1 MLMNKTKG
9 VIVLATVKC
18 KLCGKVFVDKKGLIT
33 HIDKVH
39 NDQIPDDWTAARYE
53 NYVRTNKTHGSC
65 VICKED
71 TEWNESTEKY
81 CRFCGKQSCKDTA
94 REIAEKNLLKT
105 RGVTHS
111 QMLSDPDFQ
120 RKMVYSKKTSGVY
133 KFSDSKGSSNIHYD
147 SSYGKDFLEMLDHFM
162 GFHEDDI
169 MGPSP
174 NTYVYEYDGKKH
186 FYIPDFYVPSLHLE
200 VEIKDGGD
208 NPNKH
213 PKIQSVDKVK
223 ESLKDKVME
232 KSKVN
237 YVKISNKE
245 YTTFFKM
252 LYTLKEK
259 DFSNQN
265 KEQSSFSYIVESVNC
280 DNGCLNTEFSI
291 VSWFINQKKSVKT
304 ESDKTELIGKLN
316 HMEDF
321 IKHILNNQGDYNKR
335 QRMIKLI
342 DELDWCR
349 YQIEQSIET
358 D

>member
-1 MLMNKTKG
+1 M
-9 VIVLATVKC
+9 ILATVKC
-18 KLCGKVFVDKKGLIT
+18 KLCGKVFVDKKGLVT
-33 HIDKVH
+33 HIDKLH
-39 NDQIPDDWTAARYE
+39 SDQIPEGWTAARYE
-53 NYVRTNKTHGSC
+53 NYIRTNKTHGSC

-71 TEWNESTEKY
+71 TQWNESTEKY

-105 RGVTHS
+105 KGVTHS

-120 RKMVYSKKTSGVY
+120 KKMIYSKKTSGAY
-133 KFSDSKGSSNIHYD
+133 RFSDSAGESSILYD

-169 MGPSP
+169 IGPSP

-186 FYIPDFYVPSLHLE
+186 FYIPDFYIPSLNLE

-223 ESLKDKVME
+223 ESLKDKTM
-232 KSKVN
+232 KKTKVN
-237 YVKISNKE
+237 YVKVSNKD
-245 YTTFFKM
+245 YTTFYKM
-252 LYTLKEK
+252 LYVLKEK
-259 DFSNQN
+259 DFSAQ
-265 KEQSSFSYIVESVNC
+265 ERQSEFSYIVESASSVDTIIN
-280 DNGCLNTEFSI
+280 NESSI
-291 VSWFINQKKSVKT
+291 ISWFLNQKNSIKT

-321 IKHILNNQGDYNKR
+321 IKHILNNQDDDRKR
-335 QRMIKLI
+335 KQMTNLL
-342 DELDWCR
+342 DDLDWCTN
-349 YQIEQSIET
+349 QLELSIEN